1 MRLISAKTILGLSA
15 LLLTAACTDEL
26 AENPADDARPIAF
39 TPAAETR
46 AAVEGGS
53 LPSGSSFSVWGWY
66 GTDGNITNQVFKN
79 LSETVTESNGSWGYT
94 GGLQYWIPGM
104 TYNFYGVYPASY
116 GSCTNSGVITVEDFD
131 CSKFGEDAVDLM
143 TATATGDGSNPA
155 PVAMEFKHQ
164 LSKVNIVATV
174 EGGNC
179 TVTSVTFSGMATK
192 GCYNSTDGWSDPT
205 TGNFTS
211 NVSKPLNTT
220 GVDLLGNLL
229 LIPQTVTDQFKIN
242 VNYTLDGE
250 TQTKEISL
258 PTSIGQWEAGQSYK
272 YTLTFKGN
280 NIIFTVNVASWGHST
295 GGIITVE

>member
-1 MRLISAKTILGLSA
+1 MAAS
-15 LLLTAACTDEL
+15 LLLPLASCTDTATGE
-26 AENPADDARPIAF
+26 PDTDARAISF

-46 AAVEGGS
+46 AAVDGTT
-53 LPSGSSFSVWGWY
+53 LPANSSFKVWGWY
-66 GTDGNITNQVFKN
+66 DTDKNVFNGNTVSNTSGAWTYDGGT
-79 LSETVTESNGSWGYT
+79 
-94 GGLQYWIPGM
+94 QYWIKDM
-104 TYNFYGVYPASY
+104 TYNFYGVYPADVTASVDPN
-116 GSCTNSGVITVEDFD
+116 GTITVTGFD
-131 CSKFGEDAVDLM
+131 CSATGDAAVDLM
-143 TATATGDGSNPA
+143 TATAQGDGNKPA

-179 TVTSVTFSGMATK
+179 TVNSVTFSGMATK
-192 GCYNSTDGWSDPT
+192 GSYNSTDGWSAPT
-205 TGNFTS
+205 KGNFTS

-229 LIPQTVTDQFKIN
+229 LIPQTVTDQFKIS

-250 TQTKEISL
+250 AQTKEISL